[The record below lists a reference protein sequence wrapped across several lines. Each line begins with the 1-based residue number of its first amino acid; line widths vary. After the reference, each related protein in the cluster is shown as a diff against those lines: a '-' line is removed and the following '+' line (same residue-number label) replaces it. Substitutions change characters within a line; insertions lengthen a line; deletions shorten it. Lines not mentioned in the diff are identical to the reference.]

1 MNHQW
6 SFEQYEPS
14 LPIQRFI
21 EQQVSKLE
29 RSLRQLAP
37 DGVLLQGRVAKPK
50 RKRLYEVTLRL
61 TWPESSI
68 EVAEKGHEVR
78 TLLRTGFKSLGR
90 LLKRYQPPSLTE
102 QIAEQASAQC
112 EDQSEPASI
121 EQLIDRHV
129 PFLAEYV
136 RRAMEHFQA
145 TGELDAEAV
154 PSEAIMDETVMRA
167 MSEYRTNPPISSVED
182 WLVRLADDVF
192 KQRIEQEQQ
201 RRESAV
207 QQEQPVEQRLSRVS
221 PEQRGSAV
229 EDEMYNWYQPDEK
242 LHWEDIVPDP
252 HVPSPEEIVARRQ
265 FQQEIEQIIATLPK
279 RWRDVFVL
287 HIIEDFTLEQVCLV
301 TGQSLEEVQRDYQLA
316 RDFLR
321 RQMAQVRAMT
331 APSYERA
338 VAR

>member
-29 RSLRQLAP
+29 RSLRRLAP
-37 DGVLLQGRVAKPK
+37 DSASLQGRVAKPK
-50 RKRLYEVTLRL
+50 RKRLYEVTLKL

-68 EVAEKGHEVR
+68 EVAEKGREVR
-78 TLLRTGFKSLGR
+78 ALLRTGFKALDQ

-102 QIAEQASAQC
+102 RANQARAQC
-112 EDQSEPASI
+112 DDQTKPLPI
-121 EQLIDRHV
+121 EQLIDRHL
-129 PFLAEYV
+129 PFLTGYV

-154 PSEAIMDETVMRA
+154 PSEAIIDETVMRA
-167 MSEYRTNPPISSVED
+167 MGDYQANPPTSAVED
-182 WLVRLADDVF
+182 WLARLADEVF

-201 RRESAV
+201 RREAAT
-207 QQEQPVEQRLSRVS
+207 QEEQPVEQRLSRVS
-221 PEQRGSAV
+221 PQQKGSAV
-229 EDEMYNWYQPDEK
+229 EDEMYIWYQPDEK

-265 FQQEIEQIIATLPK
+265 FQQEIEQVIATLPK

-287 HIIEDFTLEQVCLV
+287 HTIEDFTLEQVCLV
-301 TGQSLEEVQRDYQLA
+301 TGQSLEEVQRDYQAA

-321 RQMAQVRAMT
+321 RQLARAEWT
-331 APSYERA
+331 TTPSVQRA
-338 VAR
+338 VAS